1 MLTCYVSVI
10 AAAVRFEESPHINA
24 GRIISLRNK
33 FHGSGFIE
41 SKIAN
46 RCNLNCNQ
54 VNAIRKHLFDSF
66 ETRKKFSRRRQHGL
80 QMKRMKKSEIND
92 LVTGMVRHI
101 FA

>member
-1 MLTCYVSVI
+1 MKLLACMLTCYVSVI

-54 VNAIRKHLFDSF
+54 VNAI
-66 ETRKKFSRRRQHGL
+66 QHGL